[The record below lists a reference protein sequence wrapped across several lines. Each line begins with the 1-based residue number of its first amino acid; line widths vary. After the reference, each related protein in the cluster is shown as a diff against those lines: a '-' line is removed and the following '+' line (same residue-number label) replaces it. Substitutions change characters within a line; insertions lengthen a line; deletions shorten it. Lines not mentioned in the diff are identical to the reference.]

1 MGPEP
6 SSRVDRLIKGGFVVG
21 MLRSVGVID
30 MLKALFW
37 RINFF
42 LKNRKSAKIN
52 RQLGNGVISVIVESK
67 NGVLAVDPRDLEV
80 GYKLRTHGSYGFDE
94 ITRINQ
100 FITSKSNV
108 LVVGAHIGS
117 LVIPIAKNCNKVVAI
132 EANPNN
138 FDLLKTNLHLNK
150 SENVTI
156 HNIAASSQQETIKF
170 QMNVVNSGGSKRLP
184 KNNEYMYRYDHPE
197 VIEIQAHAL
206 DDYLD
211 ENNFDL
217 VLIDIEGS
225 EYFAMQGMEKILSN
239 CTTLII
245 EFLPHHLKNVADVS
259 VEQFLS
265 LVPNH
270 FTKLTIPS
278 KNETHPIDVGGVMLK
293 QMYANKEGDDGII
306 FSK

>member
-1 MGPEP
+1 
-6 SSRVDRLIKGGFVVG
+6 
-21 MLRSVGVID
+21 

-37 RINFF
+37 RMNFF
-42 LKNRKSAKIN
+42 LKNRKSAKIS
-52 RQLGNGVISVIVESK
+52 RQLGDGVKSVIVESK
-67 NGVLAVDPRDLEV
+67 NGTLAVDPRDLEV
-80 GYKLRTHGSYGFDE
+80 GLKLRNNGSYGLDE
-94 ITRINQ
+94 IARINQ
-100 FITSKSNV
+100 LISTQSNV

-138 FDLLKTNLHLNK
+138 FNLLKTNLHLNK
-150 SENVTI
+150 TENVSI
-156 HNIAASSQQETIKF
+156 HNIAASSKQETIKF

-184 KNNEYMYRYDHPE
+184 KNNEYMYRYDNPE
-197 VIEIQAHAL
+197 VIEVQAHSL
-206 DDYLD
+206 DEHLN

-239 CTTLII
+239 CNTLIV
-245 EFLPHHLKNVADVS
+245 EFLPHHLKNVADVT

-265 LVPNH
+265 LIPKQ

-278 KNETHPIDVGGVMLK
+278 KNETHPIDIGGVVLQ
-293 QMYANKEGDDGII
+293 QMYNNKEGDDGLI
-306 FSK
+306 FTK

>member
-1 MGPEP
+1 
-6 SSRVDRLIKGGFVVG
+6 
-21 MLRSVGVID
+21 

-42 LKNRKSAKIN
+42 LKNRKSAKIS
-52 RQLGNGVISVIVESK
+52 RQLGDGVKSVIVESK
-67 NGVLAVDPRDLEV
+67 NGTLAVDPRDLEV
-80 GYKLRTHGSYGFDE
+80 SLKLRNNGSYGLDE
-94 ITRINQ
+94 IARINELISTQ
-100 FITSKSNV
+100 SNV

-138 FDLLKTNLHLNK
+138 FNLLKTNLHLNK

-156 HNIAASSQQETIKF
+156 HNIAASSKQETIKF
-170 QMNVVNSGGSKRLP
+170 QMNTVNSGGSKRLP
-184 KNNEYMYRYDHPE
+184 KNNQYMYRYDNPN
-197 VIEIQAHAL
+197 VIEVQAYSL

-211 ENNFDL
+211 ESNFDL

-239 CTTLII
+239 CNTLIV
-245 EFLPHHLKNVADVS
+245 EFLPHHLKNVADVT

-265 LVPNH
+265 LIPKQ

-278 KNETHPIDVGGVMLK
+278 KNETHPIDISGVVLQ
-293 QMYANKEGDDGII
+293 QMYNNKEGDDGLI
-306 FSK
+306 FTK

>member
-1 MGPEP
+1 
-6 SSRVDRLIKGGFVVG
+6 
-21 MLRSVGVID
+21 

-52 RQLGNGVISVIVESK
+52 RQLGNGVKSVIVDSK
-67 NGVLAVDPRDLEV
+67 NGLLAVDPRDLEV
-80 GYKLRTHGSYGFDE
+80 GFKLRNYGSYGLEE
-94 ITRINQ
+94 ITRINEL
-100 FITSKSNV
+100 ITTESNV

-138 FDLLKTNLHLNK
+138 FNLLKTNLHLNK
-150 SENVTI
+150 TENVSI
-156 HNIAASSQQETIKF
+156 HNIAASSKQETIKF

-184 KNNEYMYRYDHPE
+184 KNNEYMYRYDNPE
-197 VIEIQAHAL
+197 VIDVQAYSL
-206 DDYLD
+206 DEYLD

-217 VLIDIEGS
+217 ILIDIEGS

-239 CTTLII
+239 CNTLIV

-265 LVPNH
+265 LIPQH

-278 KNETHPIDVGGVMLK
+278 KNETHPVDIGGVVLQ
-293 QMYANKEGDDGII
+293 QMYNNKEGDDGLI
-306 FSK
+306 FTK

>member
-1 MGPEP
+1 
-6 SSRVDRLIKGGFVVG
+6 
-21 MLRSVGVID
+21 

-42 LKNRKSAKIN
+42 LKNKKSAKIN
-52 RQLGNGVISVIVESK
+52 RQLGKGVKSVIVDSK
-67 NGVLAVDPRDLEV
+67 NGILAVDPRDLEV
-80 GYKLRTHGSYGFDE
+80 GLKLRNNGGYGLDE
-94 ITRINQ
+94 ITRINEL
-100 FITSKSNV
+100 ITTKSNI

-117 LVIPIAKNCNKVVAI
+117 LVIPIAKNCKKLVAI

-138 FDLLKTNLHLNK
+138 FNLLKTNLHLNN
-150 SENVTI
+150 SENVTA
-156 HNIAASSQQETIKF
+156 HNIAASSKQEKIKF

-184 KNNEYMYRYDHPE
+184 KNNEYMYRYDNPE
-197 VIEIQAHAL
+197 VIEVQAHSL
-206 DDYLD
+206 DEYLD

-239 CTTLII
+239 CNTLIV
-245 EFLPHHLKNVADVS
+245 EFLPHHLKNVADVT

-265 LVPNH
+265 LIPKQ

-278 KNETHPIDVGGVMLK
+278 KEETHPIDIGGVVLQ
-293 QMYANKEGDDGII
+293 QMYNNKEGDDGII
-306 FSK
+306 FAK

>member
-1 MGPEP
+1 
-6 SSRVDRLIKGGFVVG
+6 
-21 MLRSVGVID
+21 

-52 RQLGNGVISVIVESK
+52 RQLGNGVKSVIVDSK
-67 NGVLAVDPRDLEV
+67 NGLLAVDPRDLEV
-80 GYKLRTHGSYGFDE
+80 GFKLRNYGSYGLEE
-94 ITRINQ
+94 ITRINEL
-100 FITSKSNV
+100 ITTESNV
-108 LVVGAHIGS
+108 LVVGSHIGS

-138 FDLLKTNLHLNK
+138 FNLLKTNLHLNK
-150 SENVTI
+150 TENVSI
-156 HNIAASSQQETIKF
+156 HNIAASSKQETIKF

-184 KNNEYMYRYDHPE
+184 KNNEYMYRYDNPE
-197 VIEIQAHAL
+197 VIDVQAYSL
-206 DDYLD
+206 DEYLD

-217 VLIDIEGS
+217 ILIDIEGS

-239 CTTLII
+239 CNTLIV

-265 LVPNH
+265 LIPQH

-278 KNETHPIDVGGVMLK
+278 KNETHPVDIGGVVLQ
-293 QMYANKEGDDGII
+293 QMYNNKEGDDGLI
-306 FSK
+306 FTK

>member
-1 MGPEP
+1 
-6 SSRVDRLIKGGFVVG
+6 
-21 MLRSVGVID
+21 

-42 LKNRKSAKIN
+42 LKNRKSTKIS
-52 RQLGNGVISVIVESK
+52 RQLGDGVKSVIVESK
-67 NGVLAVDPRDLEV
+67 NGTLAVDPRDLEV
-80 GYKLRTHGSYGFDE
+80 GLKLRNNGSYGLDE
-94 ITRINQ
+94 IARINELISTQ
-100 FITSKSNV
+100 SNV

-138 FDLLKTNLHLNK
+138 FNLLKTNLHLNK
-150 SENVTI
+150 AENVSI
-156 HNIAASSQQETIKF
+156 HNIAASSKQETIKF

-184 KNNEYMYRYDHPE
+184 KNNEYMYRYDNPE
-197 VIEIQAHAL
+197 VIEVQAHSLDEYL
-206 DDYLD
+206 DD
-211 ENNFDL
+211 NNFDL

-239 CTTLII
+239 CNTLIV
-245 EFLPHHLKNVADVS
+245 EFLPHHLKNVADVT

-265 LVPNH
+265 LIPKQ

-278 KNETHPIDVGGVMLK
+278 KNETHPIDIGGVVLQ
-293 QMYANKEGDDGII
+293 QMYNNKEGDDGLI
-306 FSK
+306 FTK

>member
-1 MGPEP
+1 
-6 SSRVDRLIKGGFVVG
+6 
-21 MLRSVGVID
+21 

-42 LKNRKSAKIN
+42 LKNRKSAKIS
-52 RQLGNGVISVIVESK
+52 RQLGDGVKSVIVESK
-67 NGVLAVDPRDLEV
+67 NGTLAVDPRDLEV
-80 GYKLRTHGSYGFDE
+80 GLKLRNNGSYGLDE
-94 ITRINQ
+94 IARINELISTQ
-100 FITSKSNV
+100 SNV

-138 FDLLKTNLHLNK
+138 FNLLKTNLHLNK
-150 SENVTI
+150 TENVSI
-156 HNIAASSQQETIKF
+156 HNIAASSKQETIKF

-184 KNNEYMYRYDHPE
+184 KNNEYMYRYDNPE
-197 VIEIQAHAL
+197 VIEVQAHSL
-206 DDYLD
+206 DEYLD

-225 EYFAMQGMEKILSN
+225 EYFAMQGMTEILAN
-239 CTTLII
+239 CNTLIV
-245 EFLPHHLKNVADVS
+245 EFLPHHLKNVADVT

-265 LVPNH
+265 LIPKQ

-278 KNETHPIDVGGVMLK
+278 KNETHPIDIGGVVLQ
-293 QMYANKEGDDGII
+293 QMYNNKEGDDGLI
-306 FSK
+306 FTK

>member
-1 MGPEP
+1 
-6 SSRVDRLIKGGFVVG
+6 
-21 MLRSVGVID
+21 

-52 RQLGNGVISVIVESK
+52 RQLGNGVKSVIVDSK
-67 NGVLAVDPRDLEV
+67 NGLLAVDPRDLEV
-80 GYKLRTHGSYGFDE
+80 GFKLRNYGSYGLEE
-94 ITRINQ
+94 ITRINEL
-100 FITSKSNV
+100 ITTESNV

-138 FDLLKTNLHLNK
+138 FNLLKTNLHLNK
-150 SENVTI
+150 TENVSI
-156 HNIAASSQQETIKF
+156 HNIAASSKQETIKF

-184 KNNEYMYRYDHPE
+184 KNNEYMYRYDNPE
-197 VIEIQAHAL
+197 VIDVQAYSL
-206 DDYLD
+206 DEYLD

-217 VLIDIEGS
+217 ILIDIEGS
-225 EYFAMQGMEKILSN
+225 EYFAMQGMEKILSKCN
-239 CTTLII
+239 TLIV

-265 LVPNH
+265 LIPQH

-278 KNETHPIDVGGVMLK
+278 KNETHPVDIGGVVLQ
-293 QMYANKEGDDGII
+293 QMYNNKEGDDGLI
-306 FSK
+306 FTK

>member
-1 MGPEP
+1 
-6 SSRVDRLIKGGFVVG
+6 
-21 MLRSVGVID
+21 
-30 MLKALFW
+30 MLKSLYW

-42 LKNRKSAKIN
+42 FKNRKSAKIS
-52 RQLGNGVISVIVESK
+52 RQLGDGVKSVVVESK
-67 NGVLAVDPRDLEV
+67 NGTLAVDPRDLEV
-80 GYKLRTHGSYGFDE
+80 GLKLRNNGSYGLDE
-94 ITRINQ
+94 IARINELISTQ
-100 FITSKSNV
+100 SNV

-138 FDLLKTNLHLNK
+138 FNLLKTNLHLNK
-150 SENVTI
+150 SQNVTI
-156 HNIAASSQQETIKF
+156 HNIAASSKQETIKF

-184 KNNEYMYRYDHPE
+184 KNNEYMYRYDNPE
-197 VIEIQAHAL
+197 VIEVQAHSL
-206 DDYLD
+206 DEYLD

-239 CTTLII
+239 CNTLIV
-245 EFLPHHLKNVADVS
+245 EFLPHHLKNVADVT

-265 LVPNH
+265 LIPKQ

-278 KNETHPIDVGGVMLK
+278 KHETHPIDIGGVVLQ
-293 QMYANKEGDDGII
+293 QMYNNKEGDDGLI
-306 FSK
+306 FTK

>member
-1 MGPEP
+1 
-6 SSRVDRLIKGGFVVG
+6 
-21 MLRSVGVID
+21 

-42 LKNRKSAKIN
+42 LKNRKSAKIS
-52 RQLGNGVISVIVESK
+52 RQLGDGVKSVIVETK
-67 NGVLAVDPRDLEV
+67 NGTLAVDPRDLEV
-80 GYKLRTHGSYGFDE
+80 GLKLRNNGSYGLDE
-94 ITRINQ
+94 IARINELISTQ
-100 FITSKSNV
+100 SNV

-138 FDLLKTNLHLNK
+138 FNLLKTNLHLNN
-150 SENVTI
+150 SENVTA
-156 HNIAASSQQETIKF
+156 HNIAASSKKETIKF

-184 KNNEYMYRYDHPE
+184 KNNEYMYRYDNPE
-197 VIEIQAHAL
+197 VIEVQAHSLDEYL
-206 DDYLD
+206 DD
-211 ENNFDL
+211 NNFDL

-239 CTTLII
+239 CNTLIV
-245 EFLPHHLKNVADVS
+245 EFLPHHLKNVADVT

-265 LVPNH
+265 LIPKQ

-278 KNETHPIDVGGVMLK
+278 KNETHPIDIGGVVLQ
-293 QMYANKEGDDGII
+293 QMYNNKEGDDGLI
-306 FSK
+306 FTK

>member
-1 MGPEP
+1 
-6 SSRVDRLIKGGFVVG
+6 
-21 MLRSVGVID
+21 

-42 LKNRKSAKIN
+42 LKNRKSAKIS
-52 RQLGNGVISVIVESK
+52 RQLGDGVKSVIVETK
-67 NGVLAVDPRDLEV
+67 NGTLAVDPRDLEV
-80 GYKLRTHGSYGFDE
+80 GLKLRNNGSYGLDE
-94 ITRINQ
+94 IARINELISTQ
-100 FITSKSNV
+100 SNV

-138 FDLLKTNLHLNK
+138 FNLLKTNLHLNK
-150 SENVTI
+150 TENVSI
-156 HNIAASSQQETIKF
+156 HNIAASSKQETIKF

-184 KNNEYMYRYDHPE
+184 KNNEYMYRYDNPE
-197 VIEIQAHAL
+197 VIEVQAHSLDEYL
-206 DDYLD
+206 DD
-211 ENNFDL
+211 NNFDL

-239 CTTLII
+239 CNTLIV
-245 EFLPHHLKNVADVS
+245 EFLPHHLKNVADVT

-265 LVPNH
+265 LIPKQ

-278 KNETHPIDVGGVMLK
+278 KKETHPVDIGGVVLQ
-293 QMYANKEGDDGII
+293 QMYNNKEGDDGLI
-306 FSK
+306 FTK

>member
-1 MGPEP
+1 
-6 SSRVDRLIKGGFVVG
+6 
-21 MLRSVGVID
+21 

-42 LKNRKSAKIN
+42 LKNRKSTKIS
-52 RQLGNGVISVIVESK
+52 RQLGDGVKSVIVESK
-67 NGVLAVDPRDLEV
+67 NGTLAVDPRDLEV
-80 GYKLRTHGSYGFDE
+80 GLKLRNNGSYGLDE
-94 ITRINQ
+94 IARINELISTQ
-100 FITSKSNV
+100 SNV

-138 FDLLKTNLHLNK
+138 FNLLKTNLHLNK
-150 SENVTI
+150 TENVSI
-156 HNIAASSQQETIKF
+156 HNIAASSKQETIKF

-184 KNNEYMYRYDHPE
+184 KNNEYMYRYDNPE
-197 VIEIQAHAL
+197 VIEVQAHSL
-206 DDYLD
+206 DEYLD

-239 CTTLII
+239 CNTLIV
-245 EFLPHHLKNVADVS
+245 EFLPHHLKNVADVT

-265 LVPNH
+265 LIPKQ

-278 KNETHPIDVGGVMLK
+278 KKETHPVDIGGVVLQ
-293 QMYANKEGDDGII
+293 QMYNNKEGDDGLI
-306 FSK
+306 FTK

>member
-1 MGPEP
+1 
-6 SSRVDRLIKGGFVVG
+6 
-21 MLRSVGVID
+21 

-37 RINFF
+37 RMNFF
-42 LKNRKSAKIN
+42 LKNRKSAKIS
-52 RQLGNGVISVIVESK
+52 RQLGDGVKSVIVESK
-67 NGVLAVDPRDLEV
+67 NGTLAVDPRDLEV
-80 GYKLRTHGSYGFDE
+80 GLKLRNNGSYGLDE
-94 ITRINQ
+94 IARINELISTQ
-100 FITSKSNV
+100 SNV

-138 FDLLKTNLHLNK
+138 FNLLRTNLHLNK
-150 SENVTI
+150 TENVSI
-156 HNIAASSQQETIKF
+156 HNIAASSKQETIKF

-184 KNNEYMYRYDHPE
+184 KNNEYMYRYDNPE
-197 VIEIQAHAL
+197 VIEVQAHSL

-239 CTTLII
+239 CNTLIV
-245 EFLPHHLKNVADVS
+245 EFLPHHLKNVADVT

-265 LVPNH
+265 LIPKQ

-278 KNETHPIDVGGVMLK
+278 KNETHPIDIGGVVLQ
-293 QMYANKEGDDGII
+293 QMYNNKEGDDGLI
-306 FSK
+306 FTK

>member
-1 MGPEP
+1 
-6 SSRVDRLIKGGFVVG
+6 
-21 MLRSVGVID
+21 

-37 RINFF
+37 RMNFF
-42 LKNRKSAKIN
+42 LKNRKSAKIS
-52 RQLGNGVISVIVESK
+52 RQLGDGVKSVIVESK
-67 NGVLAVDPRDLEV
+67 NGTLAVDPRDLEV
-80 GYKLRTHGSYGFDE
+80 GLKLRNNGSYGLDE
-94 ITRINQ
+94 IARINELISTQ
-100 FITSKSNV
+100 SNV

-117 LVIPIAKNCNKVVAI
+117 LVIPIAKNCNNVVAI

-138 FDLLKTNLHLNK
+138 FNLLKTNLHLNK

-156 HNIAASSQQETIKF
+156 HNIAASSKQETIKF

-184 KNNEYMYRYDHPE
+184 KNNEYMYRYDNPE
-197 VIEIQAHAL
+197 VIEVQAHSL
-206 DDYLD
+206 DEYLD

-239 CTTLII
+239 CNTLIV
-245 EFLPHHLKNVADVS
+245 EFLPHHLKNVADVT

-265 LVPNH
+265 LIPKQ

-278 KNETHPIDVGGVMLK
+278 KKETHPIDIGGVVLQ
-293 QMYANKEGDDGII
+293 QMYNNKEGDDGLI
-306 FSK
+306 FTK

>member
-1 MGPEP
+1 
-6 SSRVDRLIKGGFVVG
+6 
-21 MLRSVGVID
+21 

-37 RINFF
+37 RMNFF
-42 LKNRKSAKIN
+42 LKNRKSAKIS
-52 RQLGNGVISVIVESK
+52 RQLGDGVKSVIVESK
-67 NGVLAVDPRDLEV
+67 NGTLAVDPRDLEV
-80 GYKLRTHGSYGFDE
+80 GLKLRNNGSYGLDE
-94 ITRINQ
+94 IARINELISTQ
-100 FITSKSNV
+100 SNV

-138 FDLLKTNLHLNK
+138 FNLLKTNLHLNK

-156 HNIAASSQQETIKF
+156 HNIAASSKQETIKF

-184 KNNEYMYRYDHPE
+184 KNNEYMYRYDNPE
-197 VIEIQAHAL
+197 VIEVQAHSL
-206 DDYLD
+206 DEYLD

-239 CTTLII
+239 CNTLIV
-245 EFLPHHLKNVADVS
+245 EFLPHHLKNVADVT

-265 LVPNH
+265 LIPKQ

-278 KNETHPIDVGGVMLK
+278 KKETHPIDIGGVVLQ
-293 QMYANKEGDDGII
+293 QMYNNKEGDDGLI
-306 FSK
+306 FTK

>member
-1 MGPEP
+1 
-6 SSRVDRLIKGGFVVG
+6 
-21 MLRSVGVID
+21 

-52 RQLGNGVISVIVESK
+52 RQLGNGVKSVIVDSK
-67 NGVLAVDPRDLEV
+67 NGLLAVDPRDLEV
-80 GYKLRTHGSYGFDE
+80 GFKLRNYGSYGLEE
-94 ITRINQ
+94 ITRINEL
-100 FITSKSNV
+100 ITTESNV

-138 FDLLKTNLHLNK
+138 FNLLKTNLHLNK
-150 SENVTI
+150 TENVSI
-156 HNIAASSQQETIKF
+156 HNIAASSKQETIKF

-184 KNNEYMYRYDHPE
+184 KNNEYMYRYDNPE
-197 VIEIQAHAL
+197 VIDVQAYSL
-206 DDYLD
+206 DEYLD

-217 VLIDIEGS
+217 ILIDIEGS
-225 EYFAMQGMEKILSN
+225 EYFAMQGMEKTLSKCN
-239 CTTLII
+239 TLIV

-265 LVPNH
+265 LIPQH

-278 KNETHPIDVGGVMLK
+278 KNETHPVDIGGVVLQ
-293 QMYANKEGDDGII
+293 QMYNNKEGDDGLI
-306 FSK
+306 FTK